1 MVKLNELREQ
11 YIITKSLLLAET
23 ILTAIVDI
31 RHRNS
36 DLFDIRAMLETK
48 PYSIMAKEMGYVRQ
62 VNQKG
67 GTVGNDNGTNQ
78 G

>member
-1 MVKLNELREQ
+1 MVKLSELREQ

-23 ILTAIVDI
+23 MLDSVVDI
-31 RHRNS
+31 RHREES
-36 DLFDIRAMLETK
+36 DLLDIRAMLKTK
-48 PYSIMAKEMGYVRQ
+48 PYSIMAEGIREVKRITE
-62 VNQKG
+62 G